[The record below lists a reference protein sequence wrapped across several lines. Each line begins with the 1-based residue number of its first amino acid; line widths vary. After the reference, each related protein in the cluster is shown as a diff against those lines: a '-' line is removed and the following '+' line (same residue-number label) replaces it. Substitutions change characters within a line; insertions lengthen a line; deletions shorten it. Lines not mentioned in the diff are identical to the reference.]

1 MSSWQFLE
9 WTGLAFGKLLCFED
23 CCTSCCDQD
32 EVIVENVARCGD
44 VTSDVSLLAR
54 VPDEQLCQVVV
65 EESSTPSTACPS
77 EACASA
83 ASSTS
88 EAVEISWELSG
99 DSAPSPAFKP
109 GWALVVLGI
118 AWFFE
123 TRICDFN
130 ADLLQHVCH
139 LQGLICEAFCNI
151 YGNGEPLDI
160 LEQFLKKSRSYR
172 KVSGEYSFQDVE
184 GRDAETPATWRA
196 TLTIQHWGTFTGAT
210 CDNKKSARH
219 SAAAQ
224 FLGTADVM
232 NAWAQLCTSAK
243 AKEVSDEHQSLD
255 LARKWKETGYV
266 GLAWNHGATP
276 TWRVLVLHGHG
287 EALQNVFY
295 RLQTSKQAVNC
306 MELTESFG
314 WDAEDPFI
322 QHDVQELNRI
332 FCDRL
337 EEQMENTESA
347 GSIKRLFEGEME
359 NHVECLDVDY
369 TSSRR
374 ETFYDIQLSLK
385 SDKGNDLQTL
395 EESLAEF
402 TAEEILDGENLY
414 KAGDYCE
421 QRAKKGIR
429 FVKLP
434 PVLTFQLKR
443 FHFDLQKM
451 EMVKLDSRFEF
462 PRRLDLSKFMPHAG
476 PETKN
481 FATAPQVPVQK
492 SLV

>member
-1 MSSWQFLE
+1 MVSPPNSRCVD
-9 WTGLAFGKLLCFED
+9 AVD
-23 CCTSCCDQD
+23 C
-32 EVIVENVARCGD
+32 EN
-44 VTSDVSLLAR
+44 
-54 VPDEQLCQVVV
+54 Q
-65 EESSTPSTACPS
+65 
-77 EACASA
+77 
-83 ASSTS
+83 
-88 EAVEISWELSG
+88 
-99 DSAPSPAFKP
+99 
-109 GWALVVLGI
+109 ALPMI
-118 AWFFE
+118 
-123 TRICDFN
+123 
-130 ADLLQHVCH
+130 
-139 LQGLICEAFCNI
+139 
-151 YGNGEPLDI
+151 
-160 LEQFLKKSRSYR
+160 
-172 KVSGEYSFQDVE
+172 
-184 GRDAETPATWRA
+184 
-196 TLTIQHWGTFTGAT
+196 
-210 CDNKKSARH
+210 
-219 SAAAQ
+219 
-224 FLGTADVM
+224 
-232 NAWAQLCTSAK
+232 
-243 AKEVSDEHQSLD
+243 
-255 LARKWKETGYV
+255 
-266 GLAWNHGATP
+266 
-276 TWRVLVLHGHG
+276 

-414 KAGDYCE
+414 KAGDYGE

-434 PVLTFQLKR
+434 PVLTFQLRR

-476 PETKN
+476 IYLLHSVVVHRGGVDGGHYRTYVRPNLDERCFKFDDAKVTPCSDKAAVEAKFGGSAAFN
-481 FATAPQVPVQK
+481 AYMLVYIQEQSAEKVLRVPNPKQVNSRIVDRCQAQDWSAGKTMP
-492 SLV
+492 